1 MGIVRD
7 FKAFLMRGNVVDL
20 AVAVAMGAALVAVV
34 NSLVADIITPIIAA
48 IGGKPDFSDLH
59 FTINDSQFRYGSF
72 INSIVSFVTIAT
84 AIFSF
89 VVVPYNAFMARMRK
103 EPPADPTTRKCPEC
117 LSEIPLDAHRCAYC
131 TSEVAPE
138 AA

>member
-20 AVAVAMGAALVAVV
+20 AVAVATGAALVAVV

-84 AIFSF
+84 AIFFF

-131 TSEVAPE
+131 TSEVAP
-138 AA
+138 AAA

>member
-131 TSEVAPE
+131 TSEVAP
-138 AA
+138 AAA

>member
-1 MGIVRD
+1 MGLVRD

-20 AVAVAMGAALVAVV
+20 AVAVAIGVALVAVV

-48 IGGKPDFSDLH
+48 IGGKPDFSALH
-59 FTINDSQFRYGSF
+59 FTINDSEFRYGAF
-72 INSIVSFVTIAT
+72 INAVIAFVTIAA
-84 AIFSF
+84 AIFFF

-103 EPPADPTTRKCPEC
+103 EPPPDPTTRKCPEC
-117 LSEIPLDAHRCAYC
+117 LSEIPLDARRCSFC
-131 TSEVAPE
+131 TSAVA

>member
-34 NSLVADIITPIIAA
+34 NSLVEDIITPIIAA

-84 AIFSF
+84 AIFFF

-131 TSEVAPE
+131 TSEVAP
-138 AA
+138 AAA

>member
-34 NSLVADIITPIIAA
+34 NSLVEDIITPIIAA

-59 FTINDSQFRYGSF
+59 FTINDSQFRYGAF

-84 AIFSF
+84 AIFFF

-131 TSEVAPE
+131 TSEVAP
-138 AA
+138 AAA